1 VINMGLEVFAEE
13 LERTGIA
20 VVQVDWR
27 PPSGVAGVA
36 ALLARFDD
44 GV

>member
-1 VINMGLEVFAEE
+1 VINLGLEVFAEE

-20 VVQVDWR
+20 VDWR
-27 PPSGVAGVA
+27 PLSGVAGVA